1 VTPGSGAGPTAR
13 DEVDGSSSL
22 CTEQPVVTTGDIA
35 GVGIGVCAAGLEDA
49 QRRGCPVP
57 ATQTDHAMDLDTG
70 YAVQLHRQ
78 HLAVAAGERIAGY
91 KIGLTSTSAQ
101 LSFSAIEPI
110 SGYLSATSVIGTGE
124 PVCLSGLIEPKLEVE
139 LAFIL
144 GEDLDGRATAADV
157 WRATAEVALSFEIVD
172 SRWQGGVPTVAML
185 VADNSNAA
193 RAVIGQRVPIS
204 ADLRRIQVGLAIGDF
219 RVEGHGENV
228 MGDPA
233 HAVAWLAMHLDG
245 RGQRLMADHIVL
257 SGTLTAPVPVKPG
270 DIAVADFGQFGH
282 LSTSFSG

>member
-1 VTPGSGAGPTAR
+1 M
-13 DEVDGSSSL
+13 

-157 WRATAEVALSFEIVD
+157 WRASAEVALSFEIVD

-233 HAVAWLAMHLDG
+233 RAVAWLAMHLDG